1 MLTYILYTLF
11 ILACLILV
19 VVILLQPGKADAGAL
34 FSNTLSSTAFGPRG
48 TASLLAK
55 ITIGAAVA
63 FMLIAL
69 ALGLPILTGSRSVLQ
84 SESAPAAPPADPA
97 AQRRQYERRVG
108 EGTGIV
114 RLRRPEQRVELGRV
128 SGHSR
133 RSRHAVTSARPEL
146 SPASVRVMWSAPGS
160 AETLVATSSIT
171 GPAPNTRRCSI
182 ARERA

>member
-1 MLTYILYTLF
+1 LLTYILYSLF
-11 ILACLILV
+11 ILACLILI

-84 SESAPAAPPADPA
+84 STSESAPAATPTPAPVQQPSPA
-97 AQRRQYERRVG
+97 A
-108 EGTGIV
+108 
-114 RLRRPEQRVELGRV
+114 P
-128 SGHSR
+128 
-133 RSRHAVTSARPEL
+133 AA
-146 SPASVRVMWSAPGS
+146 SPAASK
-160 AETLVATSSIT
+160 
-171 GPAPNTRRCSI
+171 
-182 ARERA
+182 